1 MEQRVID
8 QIIEIA
14 KSYSF
19 IEAVY
24 LFGSQAKGE
33 ASVNSDIDI
42 AVLLDENHIEKSGE
56 IKIELYEN
64 LIKKGLDNIDLV
76 ILNQAS
82 ALLKYEVV
90 KENYLIYQK
99 NDFDAASYQSLTI
112 RKYLDFEYYLKNNL
126 EDIRGILKSYLKLI

>member
-1 MEQRVID
+1 MEQLVID

-42 AVLLDENHIEKSGE
+42 AVLLENDYTGSSGE

-112 RKYLDFEYYLKNNL
+112 RKYLDFEYYLKKNQQKFK
-126 EDIRGILKSYLKLI
+126 ERILNG